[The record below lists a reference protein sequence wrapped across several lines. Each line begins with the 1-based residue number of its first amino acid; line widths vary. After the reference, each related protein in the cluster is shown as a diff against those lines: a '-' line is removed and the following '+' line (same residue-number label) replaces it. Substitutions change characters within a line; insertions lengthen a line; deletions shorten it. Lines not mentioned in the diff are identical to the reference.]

1 MYDEGLHS
9 IGGGGSISIGGNTK
23 DTKNVADL
31 SLFLL
36 QLYIARF
43 KLD

>member
-9 IGGGGSISIGGNTK
+9 IGGGSISIGGNTK